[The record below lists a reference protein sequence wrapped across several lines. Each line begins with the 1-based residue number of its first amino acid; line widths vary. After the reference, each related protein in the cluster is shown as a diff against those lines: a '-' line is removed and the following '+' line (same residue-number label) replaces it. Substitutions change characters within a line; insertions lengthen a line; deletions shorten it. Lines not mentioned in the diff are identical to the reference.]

1 MTSGHPVPSQNS
13 RQQNIKWRGRG
24 EFVFTPQNIV
34 TEYALNKINIV
45 FRMIL
50 LLSHSA
56 NIAVL
61 HPYGF

>member
-34 TEYALNKINIV
+34 TEYALNKINNLFI
-45 FRMIL
+45 
-50 LLSHSA
+50 
-56 NIAVL
+56 
-61 HPYGF
+61 